1 MRKKKIL
8 FIGGTTGGGIATI
21 NNEVMRIFRKN
32 GFEYDL
38 VDTEKMKRRLPK
50 PLAYVV
56 CYAHTF
62 LKIVLKRPDLVYLQI
77 SQTGYVHQSL
87 FLAIAKMLGRK
98 TLAHFHAKSDLR
110 GTTTERQF
118 ARILASQSYTDKA
131 ILLTKPCLDGLVSGG
146 WRKPVFVIPNFI
158 STEELPKELK
168 PATERKQLLYLG
180 RMNWEKG
187 IYEILDI
194 ARRLRDEKF
203 VFVGNIDN
211 KEDQERFTGE
221 IETLKNVEWLGP
233 IYGVEKYDVIANSKF
248 LILPTRRDEFP
259 VTLIESTILGCVPL
273 VSNIGSVS
281 EVVKDG
287 FNGFYISPNDVDGIV
302 QTIRQWNCNPA
313 LKQISENGIEFAQQ
327 RFTASAVEGK
337 LIEIVN

>member
-1 MRKKKIL
+1 MKKKKIL

-21 NNEVMRIFRKN
+21 NNEVMRIFRES
-32 GFEYDL
+32 GFDFDL

-56 CYAHTF
+56 CYVHTF
-62 LKIVLKRPDLVYLQI
+62 VKIALERPDLVYLQI
-77 SQTGYVHQSL
+77 SQTGYAHQSF
-87 FLAIAKMLGRK
+87 FLAIAKMLGRE
-98 TLAHFHAKSDLR
+98 TLAHFHAKSDLT
-110 GTTTERQF
+110 GTTTYRQF
-118 ARILASQSYTDKA
+118 ARILSSQSYTDKA
-131 ILLTKPCLDGLVSGG
+131 ILLTKPSADELVRGG
-146 WRKPVFVIPNFI
+146 WRKPVYVVPNFI
-158 STEELPKELK
+158 STQELPKELK
-168 PATERKQLLYLG
+168 PVTERRQLLYLG

-187 IYEILDI
+187 IYEILEI

-211 KEDQERFTGE
+211 HEDQERFTRE
-221 IETLKNVEWLGP
+221 IETLDNAEWLGP
-233 IYGVEKYDVIANSKF
+233 IYGDEKYDVIADSKF

-287 FNGFYISPNDVDGIV
+287 FNGFYISPDDIDGIV
-302 QTIRQWNCNPA
+302 QTIQRWNSNPA
-313 LKQISENGIEFAQQ
+313 LQQISENGIEFAQD
-327 RFTASAVEGK
+327 RFTADAVTGR